1 MINNAEVGKR
11 IENRRTEL
19 GLTLQDIATE
29 VGVAISTIQR
39 YEQGK
44 IGKVKLPVMEAIAA
58 ALNVST
64 DWLLGIPDAEKE
76 RPSTSLADNIL
87 PLLNMRKVP
96 LLGTIACGTPILAA
110 ENLDGYVKMPE
121 NVHAD
126 FCLRCKGDSMIGARI
141 MDGDLVFIHQQPD
154 VDNGAIA
161 AVIVEDEATLKRI
174 YKSTGKIILQPEN
187 PRYEP
192 FVFVGEELSQIRII
206 GKAVAFLSGVE

>member
-1 MINNAEVGKR
+1 MINNSEVGKR

-19 GLTLQDIATE
+19 GLTLQDIANE

-64 DWLLGIPDAEKE
+64 DWLLGIPGAYKE
-76 RPSTSLADNIL
+76 RPLANLADNIL
-87 PLLNMRKVP
+87 PLPRTSKVP
-96 LLGTIACGTPILAA
+96 LLGTIACGEPLLAG
-110 ENLDGYVKMPE
+110 ENLDGYVEMPE

-126 FCLRCKGDSMIGARI
+126 FCLRCHGDSMVGARI
-141 MDGDLVFIHQQPD
+141 KDGDVVFIRQQPE
-154 VDNGAIA
+154 VENGEIA
-161 AVIVEDEATLKRI
+161 AVVIDDEATLKRV
-174 YKSTGKIILQPEN
+174 YLSADKIILQPEN

-192 FVFVGEELSQIRII
+192 FVYVGEELSQIRII
-206 GKAVAFLSGVE
+206 GKAVAFISWVE